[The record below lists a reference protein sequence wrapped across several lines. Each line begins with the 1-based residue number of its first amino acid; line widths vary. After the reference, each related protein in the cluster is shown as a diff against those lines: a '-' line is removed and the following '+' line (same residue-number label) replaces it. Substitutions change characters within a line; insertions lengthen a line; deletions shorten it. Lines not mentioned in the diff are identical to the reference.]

1 MNVQSN
7 TANPREVEHN
17 VTSRA
22 LADAFDLAS
31 AAYDK
36 ALHDASASRE
46 ELASASL
53 AESDA
58 FTSHYRCRDALA
70 TCAAVDV
77 DVRRSLNDSRAAY
90 YVARNAKRAHDDL
103 GAYLFGGE

>member
-36 ALHDASASRE
+36 ALHDASASQK
-46 ELASASL
+46 ELVLASL

-58 FTSHYRCRDALA
+58 YEIHYLARDAVA
-70 TCAAVDV
+70 TCTAVDA
-77 DVRRSLNDSRAAY
+77 DARRSVNDSRVAY
-90 YVARNAKRAHDDL
+90 YVARSAKRAHDDL
-103 GAYLFGGE
+103 GAYMFGGA